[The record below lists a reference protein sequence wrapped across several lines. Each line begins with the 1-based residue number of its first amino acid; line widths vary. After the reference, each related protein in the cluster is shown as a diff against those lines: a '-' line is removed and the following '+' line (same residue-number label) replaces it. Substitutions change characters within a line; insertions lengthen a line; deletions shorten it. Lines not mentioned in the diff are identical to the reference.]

1 MSNMALYGRLTGG
14 KTLVSPYLKIA
25 GALSFAVTPV
35 AAAAQPL
42 PIAPSP
48 APVVMASPNAA
59 AVERFYA
66 SRKNAGLWLTNPEA
80 QAQVL
85 TTLREATVDGFK
97 RGPEAAAQ
105 AEALIAQATA
115 GDTAAA
121 RQAELLLTEAWV
133 GYIQSLSTPIANMI
147 YGDNFVRPRVPSAD
161 NVLGR
166 LHAAPNLAAYVR
178 SAPNLNPLYG
188 QLRAAAVSELKL
200 PGGGQSALLSTN
212 LARLRFVPLSKRYVI
227 VDTPSAT
234 MWMYENNKP
243 VDSMKLVV
251 GMDEYRT
258 PLIASMIYYT
268 TFNPYWHVPDHLVR
282 KAVAPNVLRSSSYL
296 KTKGYEVVSDWSRDA
311 KIIPASEID
320 WKGAAAGKVHVKMRQ
335 QPGGDNSMGK
345 MKFPFEN
352 GDGVFLHDTPRRE
365 HFAKSVRTISNGCV
379 RLEDAPRFVRWLYG
393 RDVAAEGVGPD
404 QNVVLPSPV
413 PVYLTYM
420 TARPENGTIAY
431 ERDPYRLDGSGSTK
445 MVSAK

>member
-1 MSNMALYGRLTGG
+1 M
-14 KTLVSPYLKIA
+14 VSPYLKIA
-25 GALSFAVTPV
+25 GALAVAVTPI
-35 AAAAQPL
+35 AAQAQIMPA
-42 PIAPSP
+42 APS
-48 APVVMASPNAA
+48 APMLMASPNAA

-66 SRKNAGLWLTNPEA
+66 SRKNNGLWLTNAEA
-80 QAQVL
+80 QAQIL
-85 TTLREATVDGFK
+85 TTLRESVVDGYK

-105 AEALIAQATA
+105 AEALIARAAA

-121 RQAELLLTEAWV
+121 GQAERLLTEAWI
-133 GYIQSLSTPIANMI
+133 GYIQSLARPIPNMI
-147 YGDNFVRPRVPSAD
+147 YGDNFVKPRVPSAE

-166 LHAAPNLAAYVR
+166 LHTEANLAAYVR

-188 QLRAAAVSELKL
+188 QVRAAAVNELKL
-200 PGGGQSALLSTN
+200 PGGGRSALLSAN
-212 LARLRFVPLSKRYVI
+212 LDRLRFVPMAKRYVI

-234 MWMYENNKP
+234 MWMYENNQP

-296 KTKGYEVVSDWSRDA
+296 KTKGYEVVEEWSRDS
-311 KIIPASEID
+311 KIIPASEVD
-320 WKGAAAGKVHVKMRQ
+320 WKAVAAGKVHIKMRQ
-335 QPGGDNSMGK
+335 QPGGDNSMGR
-345 MKFPFEN
+345 MKFPFNN

-365 HFAKSVRTISNGCV
+365 HFAKAVRTISNGCV

-393 RDVAAEGVGPD
+393 RNVAADGVGPD
-404 QNVVLPSPV
+404 QNVVLSSPV
-413 PVYLTYM
+413 PIYLTYM
-420 TARPENGTIAY
+420 TTRPENGTIAY
-431 ERDPYRLDGSGSTK
+431 ERDPYRLDGSAGTRTAA
-445 MVSAK
+445 AK